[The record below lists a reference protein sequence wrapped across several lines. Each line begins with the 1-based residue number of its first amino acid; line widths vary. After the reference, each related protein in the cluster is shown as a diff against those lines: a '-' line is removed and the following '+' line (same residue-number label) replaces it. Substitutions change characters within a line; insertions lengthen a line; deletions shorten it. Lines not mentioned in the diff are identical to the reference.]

1 MSINDVQIHIEKL
14 RKNSERLYEL
24 EKRQANVIE
33 SRITYLENQMEVIR
47 E

>member
-24 EKRQANVIE
+24 ERKRDNIIE
-33 SRITYLENQMEVIR
+33 SRLNYLENQGDQR